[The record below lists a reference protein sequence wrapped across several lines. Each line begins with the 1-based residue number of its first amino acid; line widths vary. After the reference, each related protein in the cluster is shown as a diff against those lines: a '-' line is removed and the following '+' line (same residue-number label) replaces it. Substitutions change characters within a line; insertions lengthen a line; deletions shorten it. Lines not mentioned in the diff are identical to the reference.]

1 MNAAAEKQLLA
12 SSFNKKKASVAP
24 PIVNTDEIEV
34 IKFEKKEAQLP
45 PTEKK
50 IVSEPVRTVRSSN
63 PRIPRQ
69 AKSLT
74 SVENAVE

>member
-50 IVSEPVRTVRSSN
+50 IVSEPVRSSN

>member
-1 MNAAAEKQLLA
+1 
-12 SSFNKKKASVAP
+12 
-24 PIVNTDEIEV
+24 V

-50 IVSEPVRTVRSSN
+50 IVSEPVRSSN